1 MSYNEKNMCLN
12 GSVFT
17 IEGEAFMS
25 MFKKV
30 SNLVKKERR
39 YDGKGFARRLKRSKV
54 EKGIQNRNEV
64 SR

>member
-1 MSYNEKNMCLN
+1 MSYNEKNMCLD

-17 IEGEAFMS
+17 TSGEAFIS
-25 MFKKV
+25 TFRKV
-30 SNLVKKERR
+30 RDLVKKERP
-39 YDGKGFARRLKRSKV
+39 YGGKGFARRLKRSKV